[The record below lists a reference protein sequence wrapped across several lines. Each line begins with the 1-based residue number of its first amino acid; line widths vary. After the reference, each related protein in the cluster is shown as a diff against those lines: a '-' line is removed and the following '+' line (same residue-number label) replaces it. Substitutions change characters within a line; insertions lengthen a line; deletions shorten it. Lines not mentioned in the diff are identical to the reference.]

1 MPSIL
6 LFGATGQ
13 MGSHLVLALR
23 KAHPTLPLTVYLR
36 SASID
41 TYLTATVGV
50 SEIVHGDFS
59 QLEKIAAVAVAHD
72 IVINMASS
80 WDVPLTKAIIAG
92 LRQRPAGAT
101 STLIHI
107 SGAGNFIDTT
117 TKGGQWNP
125 ESKLYNDANEDD
137 MKLINASMLNGG
149 PDVEVLEAGKDGRI
163 GTYIVF
169 PSGVYGASAGPVKA
183 LGVIQLLMT
192 LKAKEL
198 GFVPYV
204 GPGSSLFNTV
214 SAPYASTPTLSQ
226 SLAHGVQIHVRD
238 IAPFV
243 LKVLERAMT
252 GGPEGSVYSRC
263 YILGSNDHT
272 WKEVSTAF
280 AKVFHARGLIAAP
293 EAKSIRREEGG
304 EGEIVDLMAGNVN
317 IKCDRAVALGFKP
330 VQPTLLEHLQ
340 EALADYEL

>member
-36 SASID
+36 NASID
-41 TYLTATVGV
+41 SYLTTTVGV

-59 QLEKIAAVAVAHD
+59 QLEKVAAVAAAHD

-107 SGAGNFIDTT
+107 SGAGNFVDATT
-117 TKGGQWNP
+117 EGGTWNP
-125 ESKLYNDANEDD
+125 ESKLYDDANEDD

-169 PSGVYGASAGPVKA
+169 PSGVYGASAGPIKA

-204 GPGSSLFNTV
+204 GPGSSIFNT
-214 SAPYASTPTLSQ
+214 
-226 SLAHGVQIHVRD
+226 IHVRD

-243 LKVLERAMT
+243 LKLLERAMT
-252 GGPEGSVYSRC
+252 AEPEGSVYSRC
-263 YILGSNDHT
+263 YILGSNVNT

-280 AKVFHARGLIAAP
+280 AKVFHARGLVAAP

-304 EGEIVDLMAGNVN
+304 EGEIVDLMAGNIH
-317 IKCDRAVALGFKP
+317 IKWNRAVALGFKP